1 MILEKFEDL
10 LIPLKDI
17 SKKVDYRNI
26 EVLNKLNVI
35 VNNKKLIHE
44 FDNDIDTSILY
55 AINYFDNLNSFV
67 IFGKNKDDSYRYYC
81 ENFSK
86 DYFIYGLKHMRI
98 KATLIQKIMYQLL
111 FPRIIIKNKQFL
123 TNYLKSEYKFLQEY
137 DKEFIDVTTLLLC
150 KRDLNK
156 KYPSE
161 DIVEKNFCVY
171 IPNTKE
177 SIIICAS
184 LFFCE
189 SSIQFLELQNFDYFL
204 TNDMKKSKN
213 MLLKYRSWIYENI
226 DHKDH
231 SQFMLYSSVVLY
243 LLGHREMNDI
253 DLYIHTISD
262 QDIEKTNKLDTF
274 GFVDYSIK
282 NTSKWPNYWN
292 EWLDKWAQKCGAK
305 YFEEF
310 LGNSEYHFY
319 FLGLKI
325 ISLKCDIVRRL
336 ERFRPRAYADLI
348 ALRKRYHYK
357 VDIPYIPSKLTKYIS
372 IQDKSESEIEELI
385 KKGGILNSKNK
396 EISLETETNIDKFI
410 DTIIY
415 ALKTRYNMVFTVVE
429 VKRELNMYSE
439 SVDNK
444 KRVKIII
451 KR

>member
-1 MILEKFEDL
+1 
-10 LIPLKDI
+10 
-17 SKKVDYRNI
+17 
-26 EVLNKLNVI
+26 
-35 VNNKKLIHE
+35 LIHE
-44 FDNDIDTSILY
+44 FDDDIDTSVLH

-67 IFGKNKDDSYRYYC
+67 IFGKNKDESYRYYS
-81 ENFSK
+81 ERFSK
-86 DYFIYGLKHMRI
+86 DYFLYGLKHIRI

-111 FPRIIIKNKQFL
+111 FPRVIIKSKQFL
-123 TNYLKSEYKFLQEY
+123 MNYLKSEYKFLHDY
-137 DKEFIDVTTLLLC
+137 DKEFIDITTLFIC
-150 KRDLNK
+150 KRDLDK
-156 KYPSE
+156 KYPSD
-161 DIVEKNFCVY
+161 DIIEKNFCVY

-177 SIIICAS
+177 AIITCAS

-189 SSIQFLELQNFDYFL
+189 SSIRFLELQNFDYFL
-204 TNDMKKSKN
+204 TNDMEKSKK
-213 MLLKYRSWIYENI
+213 MLLKYRKWLYENI

-253 DLYIHTISD
+253 DLYIHTISNEY
-262 QDIEKTNKLDTF
+262 IEETTKLGTF

-282 NTSKWPNYWN
+282 NTSKWPSYWN
-292 EWLDKWAQKCGAK
+292 EWLDKWAQKCDAK

-357 VDIPYIPSKLTKYIS
+357 VDIPYIPSKLMKYVS
-372 IQDKSESEIEELI
+372 TQDKSESEIEELI
-385 KKGGILNSKNK
+385 KEGGILNSKNK
-396 EISLETETNIDKFI
+396 EIAIETETNIDKFI

-415 ALKTRYNMVFTVVE
+415 ALQVRYRMVFTVNE
-429 VKRELNMYSE
+429 IKRELNMLSE
-439 SVDNK
+439 NIDNK